1 MECPADPEIPNPE
14 GPAPEEPTP
23 TEPTPTE
30 PQPGNEG
37 GNTPVPPIIIL
48 PPFAEDEEPETNE
61 TVDVD
66 NPETP
71 EGTPADTVDVD
82 ETQTP
87 EGAPEDAEPTVVAK
101 KVVVKADAF
110 EEDSNIASA
119 TLKIMSDDT
128 AIIRKLKAAD
138 DEVIIP
144 DTITVD
150 GREYAVS
157 TIAKGSF
164 KGMADV
170 TAITLGV
177 NVTTVRPG
185 AFKGIEALEKVT
197 VKAYTEGMF
206 QKKAFKGVDTKKCV
220 ITIEVPS
227 TMKKKARQALAAQV
241 KAELELA
248 GFKGTV
254 KIVRVEK

>member
-1 MECPADPEIPNPE
+1 MDNNDP
-14 GPAPEEPTP
+14 GT
-23 TEPTPTE
+23 TEPGATE
-30 PQPGNEG
+30 PGTNEPG
-37 GNTPVPPIIIL
+37 TT
-48 PPFAEDEEPETNE
+48 EPGE
-61 TVDVD
+61 TVDVE

-101 KVVVKADAF
+101 KVVVKDDAF

-128 AIIRKLKAAD
+128 AIIRKISAAD
-138 DEVIIP
+138 SEVVIP
-144 DTITVD
+144 ETITVGD
-150 GREYAVS
+150 KEYTVT

-170 TAITLGV
+170 TEITLGT
-177 NVTTVRPG
+177 NITTVRPG
-185 AFKGIEALEKVT
+185 AFKGIETLEKVT
-197 VKAYTEGMF
+197 VKSYTEGMF
-206 QKKAFKGVDTKKCV
+206 EKKAFKGVDTKDCV
-220 ITIEVPS
+220 ISIEVPS
-227 TMKKKARQALAAQV
+227 TMKKKARKALAAQV

-248 GFKGTV
+248 GFEGKV
-254 KIVRVEK
+254 KIVRVDK